1 VSAPLLR
8 VRALEVE
15 HAGGARA
22 LRGVDLELERGRCL
36 ALVGESGSGKSSL
49 ALAVL
54 RLLPQGARMRAAALE
69 LDGRDLL
76 ALGEPELDALR
87 GARMGLV
94 LQDPTAALDPLQ
106 AVGAQVG
113 EAWRLCEGLGRAA
126 ARARGIE
133 LLERVGLP
141 EPARLWTRFPHEL
154 SGGQRQ
160 RVALAMAL
168 ARRPALLVADEPTTA
183 LDALVQA
190 RLLALLRELVERE
203 GLGLLWITHDLGVV
217 AQISDET
224 AVLYAGRVVER
235 GPTADV
241 LRAPAHP
248 YTAAL
253 VAAHPSRSARGE
265 LPRPIPGRPA
275 DAAAM
280 PAGCAFHPR
289 CAIARPQCARD
300 VPELAP
306 FAGAAAGRAAA
317 CPWAGPGGAA

>member
-1 VSAPLLR
+1 MSAPLLR
-8 VRALEVE
+8 VRGLEVE
-15 HAGGARA
+15 HEGGARA

-49 ALAVL
+49 ALALL
-54 RLLPQGARMRAAALE
+54 RLLPAGARLRAQALE
-69 LDGRDLL
+69 LEGRDLRSL
-76 ALGEPELDALR
+76 SSPELDALR
-87 GARMGLV
+87 GTRVGLV
-94 LQDPTAALDPLQ
+94 LQDSGSALDPLQ
-106 AVGAQVG
+106 DVGAQVG

-126 ARARGIE
+126 ARARAIE
-133 LLERVGLP
+133 LLGRVGLP
-141 EPARLWTRFPHEL
+141 EPAALLARFPHEL

-190 RLLALLRELVERE
+190 RLLALMRELVERE

-217 AQISDET
+217 AQVSDET
-224 AVLYAGRVVER
+224 AVLYAGRIVER

-253 VAAHPSRSARGE
+253 VAAHPARTAPGE
-265 LPRPIPGRPA
+265 LPRPIPGRPV
-275 DAAAM
+275 DAAAV
-280 PAGCAFHPR
+280 PSGCAFHPR
-289 CAIARPQCARD
+289 CAIAQPECARD
-300 VPELAP
+300 VPALVP
-306 FAGAAAGRAAA
+306 LAGASGGRAAA
-317 CPWAGPGGAA
+317 CPFSDPGGAA